1 MNFDWILIE
10 FPFSGAYRSS
20 TSGHVQMQDVKAKL
34 KERVSA
40 NDQWMEEAKSTLRT
54 MEEEHAKLCVAE
66 GELKSKSHLLFA
78 WRRSKGRS
86 LFFLRP

>member
-1 MNFDWILIE
+1 
-10 FPFSGAYRSS
+10 
-20 TSGHVQMQDVKAKL
+20 MQDVKAKL

-78 WRRSKGRS
+78 
-86 LFFLRP
+86 